1 MFFRL
6 NYLFVKLLYKYGIFW
21 RVVVLSVNMEFRRI
35 IKFFLIIGGISV
47 YIIDFWIIKCLV
59 YKIYIVY

>member
-21 RVVVLSVNMEFRRI
+21 RVVVLSVNIEFRRI
-35 IKFFLIIGGISV
+35 IKFFLIIGGISI